1 MEVLINNRQ
10 KKIRLNTRRI
20 RLIAEEIMR
29 FEGLPDRTELSL
41 VFCDDDF
48 IQKLNH
54 QHLGRD
60 EPTDVLSFPLEEDDF
75 EHGDRLI
82 GDIVISVET
91 ACRQAQKLRHSVGL
105 EIVFLLIHGLLHL
118 EHYDHQRREDLKR
131 MRDREMTIF
140 SHLSEKKLLKGIE
153 AGPQAS
159 LIARTQRRSTS
170 TTSQPGAEDEEGTK
184 RRAVKRRAGGAA
196 RSAGT
201 RPRSRK
207 PSPTE
212 N

>member
-10 KKIRLNTRRI
+10 KKIRLNTHRI

-29 FEGLPDRTELSL
+29 FEGLPDKAELSL

-54 QHLGRD
+54 QHLGKD
-60 EPTDVLSFPLEEDDF
+60 EPTDVLSFPLDEDEFD
-75 EHGDRLI
+75 HGDRLI

-91 ACRQAQKLRHSVGL
+91 ACRQARKLRHSVGL
-105 EIVFLLIHGLLHL
+105 EIIFLLIHGLLHL
-118 EHYDHQRREDLKR
+118 NKYDHQRREDLKR

-140 SHLSEKKLLKGIE
+140 SHLGEKKMLKGIE
-153 AGPQAS
+153 AGRHVP
-159 LIARTQRRSTS
+159 LIARSQRPAATS
-170 TTSQPGAEDEEGTK
+170 PRKTGES
-184 RRAVKRRAGGAA
+184 
-196 RSAGT
+196 
-201 RPRSRK
+201 RPREGGRFPGDLARTSGPRPRKTSR
-207 PSPTE
+207 TE